1 MTKNLNVGI
10 IGYGYAS
17 KTFHA
22 PLIST
27 TEGLTLSAIS
37 SSDESKV
44 IADFPNITVYANPQR
59 LIDDPDIDLIVIPT
73 PNNTHYTYASQALKN
88 GKHVV
93 VDKPFT
99 LTLDEAEKLAQQAK
113 EAKRLLSVFHNRR
126 WDAGFLTVQ
135 KLLADKTLGEVSAYE
150 AHFDRF
156 RPAVRQRWREDA
168 GLGGGLWYD
177 LAPHLLDQAVC
188 LFGQPYAITA
198 DIAQLRPNA
207 KNADYFHTL
216 LDYGHLKV
224 ILHASM
230 LVASPTPIFAI
241 HGTKG
246 SYVKYGLD
254 TQEDALKAGYLPTEM
269 YNWGA
274 DPQEGEL
281 TLSTES
287 GELVTTKLP
296 TLSGNYPAYYQQI
309 YRAITFGE
317 ESPVTVSQAINVMRL
332 IEAGSLSNQSK
343 TTIKL

>member
-156 RPAVRQRWREDA
+156 RPAVRQRCVKMPDLVED
-168 GLGGGLWYD
+168 
-177 LAPHLLDQAVC
+177 
-188 LFGQPYAITA
+188 FGTIWP
-198 DIAQLRPNA
+198 L
-207 KNADYFHTL
+207 
-216 LDYGHLKV
+216 
-224 ILHASM
+224 
-230 LVASPTPIFAI
+230 
-241 HGTKG
+241 
-246 SYVKYGLD
+246 
-254 TQEDALKAGYLPTEM
+254 
-269 YNWGA
+269 
-274 DPQEGEL
+274 
-281 TLSTES
+281 
-287 GELVTTKLP
+287 
-296 TLSGNYPAYYQQI
+296 I
-309 YRAITFGE
+309 Y
-317 ESPVTVSQAINVMRL
+317 
-332 IEAGSLSNQSK
+332 
-343 TTIKL
+343 